1 MSSTRILFAG
11 ETPEAALQWRLVSR
25 SGTVDARG
33 DGSLADIA
41 KAADDSVI
49 LVLPGTAVTAHEIEL
64 AARSE
69 RQTLEAAPFA
79 IEDQI
84 GSDLEDVHVALSP
97 PGSSRTAFVV
107 EQSSIQA
114 WRDALADHGLDV
126 ARILPDYMALPDPQ
140 SDEVVLLDL
149 PDRAVLRD
157 GGWGASI
164 DHQLGRQVVSAV
176 LASRGEDRRVV
187 SLDGDGLDLLALGAE
202 RSEINL
208 LQGQYAPRRAAS
220 QVDFSRFGRA
230 GVLAAV
236 AAIGFV
242 AYTAAEGVVLRGQA
256 ETVTAETE
264 AAFRSAFPEVERVVN
279 PRAQLRTVGTQPT
292 ADAPDF
298 LILSGWLTRATE
310 AEPGVSVEAVRYD
323 SQTGELV
330 ASVGFRDYEVLG
342 RFRSAIERAGGIV
355 EEGGSQQAA
364 NDARAGEI
372 TVRRP

>member
-11 ETPEAALQWRLVSR
+11 DTPGAPLHWRRVSR
-25 SGTVDARG
+25 AGAVDGRGTDH
-33 DGSLADIA
+33 LADIA
-41 KAADDSVI
+41 QATDEPVI
-49 LVLPGTAVTAHEIEL
+49 LVLPGTTVTAHEIAL

-79 IEDQI
+79 IEDQV
-84 GSDLEDVHVALSP
+84 GSDLEAVHVALSP
-97 PGSSRTAFVV
+97 PGPSRTAYVV
-107 EQSSIQA
+107 EHSDILT
-114 WRDALADHGLDV
+114 WRDALAEHGLQV
-126 ARILPDYMALPDPQ
+126 ARVLPDYMALPEPV
-140 SDEVVLLDL
+140 SDEITLVDL
-149 PDRAVLRD
+149 PERTILRD

-164 DHQLGRQVVSAV
+164 DHQLGRQVVFAI

-187 SLDGDGLDLLALGAE
+187 SPDGDGLDLLALGAE
-202 RSEINL
+202 RSSTNL
-208 LQGQYAPRRAAS
+208 LQGQYAPRRAVS

-230 GVLAAV
+230 GVLAAI
-236 AAIGFV
+236 AALGFV
-242 AYTAAEGVVLRGQA
+242 AYTTAEGFVLRGQA
-256 ETVTAETE
+256 NTVAAETE
-264 AAFRSAFPEVERVVN
+264 AAFRTAFPEVERVVN
-279 PRAQLRTVGTQPT
+279 PRAQLRTVGTQPA

-298 LILSGWLTRATE
+298 LILSGWLTRAAE